1 LAAGRV
7 IGNLILRG
15 RVGEGVRG
23 RSENFVY
30 LNVSLLNINIMNAIK
45 SHKELIVYQLAFKVS
60 MEIFQITK
68 SFPKEEIY
76 ALTSQIRRSSRSV
89 CANLAEAFRKRR
101 YEKAFVSKLS
111 DSEGEAA
118 ETQVWL
124 DYSLECGYLVEE
136 TNRKLFNEYEKIIG
150 MLVNMI
156 NQPNKWSLRI

>member
-1 LAAGRV
+1 M
-7 IGNLILRG
+7 
-15 RVGEGVRG
+15 
-23 RSENFVY
+23 
-30 LNVSLLNINIMNAIK
+30 NIIK

-76 ALTSQIRRSSRSV
+76 ALSSQIRRSSRSV

-124 DYSLECGYLVEE
+124 DYSFECDYMPDDAYQRL
-136 TNRKLFNEYEKIIG
+136 LNEYEKIIG
-150 MLVNMI
+150 MLVNMLKH
-156 NQPNKWSLRI
+156 PEKWSF